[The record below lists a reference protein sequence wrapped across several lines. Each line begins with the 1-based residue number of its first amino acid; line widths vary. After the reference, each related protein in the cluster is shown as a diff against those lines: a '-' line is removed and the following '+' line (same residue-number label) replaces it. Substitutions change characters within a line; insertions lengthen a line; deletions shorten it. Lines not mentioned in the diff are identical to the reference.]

1 MVDTTNPVKKV
12 KKVMIVDDDPF
23 CTQLVK
29 MMLESLGQQV
39 DSAVNGK
46 EGVGMYQKNCKGYK
60 LILMDFHMPE
70 VDGFE
75 ATK

>member
-1 MVDTTNPVKKV
+1 
-12 KKVMIVDDDPF
+12 MIVDDDPF
-23 CTQLVK
+23 CSQLVK
-29 MMLESLGQQV
+29 MMLESLGQQC
-39 DSAVNGK
+39 DLATNGR

-60 LILMDFHMPE
+60 GIFMDFHMPE